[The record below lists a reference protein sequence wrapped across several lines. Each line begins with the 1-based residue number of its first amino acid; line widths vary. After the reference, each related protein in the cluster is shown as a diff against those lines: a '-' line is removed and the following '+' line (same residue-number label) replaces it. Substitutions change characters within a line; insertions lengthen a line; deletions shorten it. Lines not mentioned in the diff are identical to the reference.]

1 MTPID
6 RFYTDDAPV
15 RITKRI
21 QLLVEGNDQRNFAE
35 ALLSRIGRSDIEV
48 QNFGG
53 VTELGEFLAALQES
67 ASFEMVKSIGILRD
81 AEHSVAAAF
90 QSVQDAVKNAALPI
104 PSEIGS
110 RAAGAPG
117 VTVFIL
123 GGDGGMLETLLNR
136 TVEGKPEQRAWRS
149 FCGASRRNGV
159 SRCATRT
166 SPGRMR
172 GSPPKI
178 VPKCRSASRRRRSIG
193 RWITRSL
200 KTFGRSFGVS
210 DLSVGW

>member
-136 TVEGKPEQRAWRS
+136 TVEGKPEQRCVEEFLRCVEKERGQSVRNPHKSRAHAWI
-149 FCGASRRNGV
+149 
-159 SRCATRT
+159 ATRDRPEV
-166 SPGRMR
+166 SVGVAAKKKYWALDHPILEDLR
-172 GSPPKI
+172 
-178 VPKCRSASRRRRSIG
+178 AFL
-193 RWITRSL
+193 RSL
-200 KTFGRSFGVS
+200 
-210 DLSVGW
+210 